1 MRGREWQG
9 WKRLRWGCRG
19 RPLQQTP
26 PAHTHTHPRR
36 AGVDVSLKAS
46 HLHSEG
52 RGLAEA
58 ADGGGC
64 LSPRAARAARTSR
77 DPRASVRRRPRSCPA
92 LNPGSPLH
100 AVMPSL
106 VGADRA
112 GVRPGPAPGL
122 PQPLFARPAALWL
135 PNFILLSWSL
145 PSWGLP
151 LPSLPTQLLS
161 PCLRISSSP
170 LFLQGQL
177 SRCGHPGW
185 E

>member
-1 MRGREWQG
+1 MRGRERQC

-46 HLHSEG
+46 HPHSEG

-58 ADGGGC
+58 ADRGGGGVSVPV
-64 LSPRAARAARTSR
+64 LPAPHEA
-77 DPRASVRRRPRSCPA
+77 PRASVRHRPRSCPA
-92 LNPGSPLH
+92 LNLGSPLH

-122 PQPLFARPAALWL
+122 PQPLFAGPAALWL

-145 PSWGLP
+145 PSWGHP

-161 PCLRISSSP
+161 PCRRIPSSP